1 MIRRREHLFIM
12 RLWQEAGDPGR
23 AGQPSTAAPWG
34 QGWRGLVQHVP
45 SGERAHFMHP
55 TDLHEFVRSQLARPS
70 SGEASKPS
78 TQEDTMFSEFQQRKI
93 KRMFDMWDVDRDG
106 VLGEDDARTIVAN
119 IARVFGVD
127 VASPAYTELYET
139 QMATLAQLQ
148 QIADANGD
156 GRITAA
162 EHLAFWQAA
171 LAANAQAT
179 IEGMAASYRGFW
191 KNVDPAGGE
200 DTTLERWTRYLSAH
214 DIPAS
219 AAQTAFD
226 HCDTDHDGVLSA
238 EEAVR
243 AITEYFGDDP
253 DAPGNWFL
261 GEL

>member
-1 MIRRREHLFIM
+1 MTQRREHLFIL
-12 RLWQEAGDPGR
+12 RLWQEAGAPGR
-23 AGQPSTAAPWG
+23 AGQPATAALWDE
-34 QGWRGLVQHVP
+34 GWRGSVQHVP
-45 SGERAHFMHP
+45 SGERATFVHP
-55 TDLHEFVRSQLARPS
+55 THFHEFVRSQLARS
-70 SGEASKPS
+70 SYGEAVKTGRQEKP
-78 TQEDTMFSEFQQRKI
+78 MMSEFQQRKI

-127 VASPAYTELYET
+127 VASPAYAELYET

-162 EHLAFWQAA
+162 EHLAFWQTA

-179 IEGMAASYRGFW
+179 IEGMAASYRSFW
-191 KNVDPAGGE
+191 KNVDPAGGD

-226 HCDTDHDGVLSA
+226 HCDTDHDGVLSP

-243 AITEYFGDDP
+243 AIAEYFGDDP
-253 DAPGNWFL
+253 QAPGNWFL